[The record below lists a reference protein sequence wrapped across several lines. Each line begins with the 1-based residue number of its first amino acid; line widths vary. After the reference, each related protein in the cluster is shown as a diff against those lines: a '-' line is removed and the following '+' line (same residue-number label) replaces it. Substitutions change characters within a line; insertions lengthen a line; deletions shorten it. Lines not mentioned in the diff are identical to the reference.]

1 MQHYAINVFWSDE
14 DGTWIAN
21 VPDLKPCSAFGDTPE
36 RAVAEVHTAMDAWVA
51 AARDA
56 GLPIPMPRYR
66 PEHEPAE

>member
-21 VPDLKPCSAFGDTPE
+21 VPDLKSCSAFGDTPE

-51 AARDA
+51 ARDA
-56 GLPIPMPRYR
+56 GLPIPLPRYR